1 MPRFIAD
8 AMLGRLARWL
18 RLLGFDTLYEPHISD
33 AMLIK
38 RALAED
44 RLILTR
50 DTSISKK
57 NIKCLLI
64 SSEDV
69 FEQLK
74 EVVLSLGL
82 KEQDTP
88 RCANCNGLVVGIQRQ
103 DAEGLVPDYVYLNY
117 NDFMRCVDCGRLY
130 WEGTQYMD
138 VRRRLREVF
147 KDKDAHRE

>member
-18 RLLGFDTLYEPHISD
+18 RLLGFDTLYEPHITD

-50 DTSISKK
+50 DTSLSKK
-57 NIKCLLI
+57 NIKYLLI
-64 SSEDV
+64 SSDDV

-74 EVVLSLGL
+74 EVIIALGL
-82 KEQDTP
+82 REQNTP
-88 RCANCNGLVVGIQRQ
+88 RCANCNGLVVNIQKH

-117 NDFMRCVDCGRLY
+117 NNFMRCLDCGRLY

-138 VRRRLREVF
+138 VKKRLGEVF
-147 KDKDAHRE
+147 KSKNA

>member
-18 RLLGFDTLYEPHISD
+18 RLLGFDTIYEPHITD

-38 RALAED
+38 TALAED
-44 RLILTR
+44 RLILTK
-50 DTSISKK
+50 DTSLSKK
-57 NIKCLLI
+57 NIKYLLI
-64 SSEDV
+64 SSDDV

-74 EVVLSLGL
+74 EVIIALGL
-82 KEQDTP
+82 REQSAP
-88 RCANCNGLVVGIQRQ
+88 RCANCNGQVINIQKQ

-117 NDFMRCVDCGRLY
+117 NNFMRCVDCGRLY

-138 VRRRLREVF
+138 VKKRLSEVF
-147 KDKDAHRE
+147 RSKNA

>member
-1 MPRFIAD
+1 MTRFIAD

-18 RLLGFDTLYEPHISD
+18 RLLGFDTLYEPHITD

-50 DTSISKK
+50 DTSLSKK

-64 SSEDV
+64 SSDDV
-69 FEQLK
+69 FEQLR
-74 EVVLSLGL
+74 EVIIALVL

-88 RCANCNGLVVGIQRQ
+88 RCANCNGQVINIQKQ
-103 DAEGLVPDYVYLNY
+103 DVEGLVPDYVYLNY
-117 NDFMRCVDCGRLY
+117 NNFMRCVDCGRLY

-138 VRRRLREVF
+138 VKKRLREVF
-147 KDKDAHRE
+147 KSKNA